1 MAFAEGA
8 GGLFQAGT
16 PLQVAGFL
24 ALLCAIWIVFFII
37 FLVVG
42 IWVYRDA
49 ESRGMEGTLWAL
61 GVVIGGML
69 SLIIGLI
76 ILIIYLVVRKDHPVG
91 GYYAPYGYGT
101 YPPPGA
107 YPPPAAYP
115 PPGSYGPPPAA
126 PPSGPAAPPTAGPS
140 ASLTCTRCGLAIP
153 AGGSFCPNCGTKV

>member
-1 MAFAEGA
+1 MAFAEAA
-8 GGLFQAGT
+8 GGLLRAGT
-16 PLQVAGFL
+16 PFQIAGFL
-24 ALLCAIWIVFFII
+24 ALICLLWIVFFII
-37 FLVVG
+37 FLFVG

-61 GVVIGGML
+61 GVVIGGVL

-107 YPPPAAYP
+107 YPPP
-115 PPGSYGPPPAA
+115 GSYGPPPTA
-126 PPSGPAAPPTAGPS
+126 PPSGPAAPPTAAPS
-140 ASLTCTRCGLAIP
+140 TSLTCKQCGSAIP
-153 AGGSFCPNCGTKV
+153 AGGTFCPNCGAKL